1 MPVKSI
7 QIHTLVPIPVIHA
20 STTRRHVTYDNQ
32 ISCISDDPSTDNNP
46 CNAYLY
52 SRSDYVTY
60 HNHVYLDTCCLSDDS
75 HDSHTGSNPCKAY
88 PPPCGHHGTCNW
100 LVDNVISCT
109 CSSGYGGLSCDGM
122 LSYYNINARKLMLQ
136 SII

>member
-1 MPVKSI
+1 MPP
-7 QIHTLVPIPVIHA
+7 QRGGHVI
-20 STTRRHVTYDNQ
+20 YDNQ
-32 ISCISDDPSTDNNP
+32 IYCISDDPSTDNNP
-46 CNAYLY
+46 YNAYIY
-52 SRSDYVTY
+52 YRSDNVTY
-60 HNHVYLDTCCLSDDS
+60 HNQIYLDNDS